1 MADAQ
6 VTAGP
11 VPTRAGAAEAAT
23 GAGSVGAGE
32 RMPRGA
38 RRTTSNGSPGSRRRP
53 RGIHSPRGSLIALWI
68 GYAFLYLPILVVVI
82 MSFNDSANLFVWR
95 GFSLRWYPELFENA
109 QMMQG
114 LANTLV
120 VATGATAIAT
130 VLGTLLA
137 YGIQKYTR
145 GGLIR
150 AFAIAPAI
158 LPDLLL
164 GIGLLTLFSL
174 LSVTLGLHSVI
185 LAHAVF
191 ATAFVTA
198 IVLARMATL
207 DPSLEEASRDLGAG
221 PTRTF
226 LRVTLPQ
233 LAPGIVAGALL
244 AFTLSLDEFVI
255 AFFTTAP
262 TQPTLPIVIYST
274 VRFGVTPEVNALA
287 SLLLLVSIVTVIAA
301 QRLTRLTGAP
311 K

>member
-1 MADAQ
+1 MAET
-6 VTAGP
+6 TATTNP
-11 VPTRAGAAEAAT
+11 STTAMRELEPAARPRA
-23 GAGSVGAGE
+23 V
-32 RMPRGA
+32 RK
-38 RRTTSNGSPGSRRRP
+38 P
-53 RGIHSPRGSLIALWI
+53 RGILVPLWL
-68 GYAFLYLPILVVVI
+68 GYAFLYLPILIVVI
-82 MSFNDSANLFVWR
+82 MSFNDSENLFVWR
-95 GFSLRWYPELFENA
+95 GFSLRWYPELFADE
-109 QMMQG
+109 QIMQG
-114 LANTLV
+114 LVNTLI

-137 YGIQKYTR
+137 YGIQHYTR

-164 GIGLLTLFSL
+164 GIGLLTFFSL
-174 LSVTLGLHSVI
+174 LSITLGLHSVI
-185 LAHAVF
+185 LAHTVF

-198 IVLARMATL
+198 IVLARMANL

-221 PTRTF
+221 PLRTF
-226 LRVTLPQ
+226 MRVTLPQ

-244 AFTLSLDEFVI
+244 AFTLSIDEFVI

-262 TQPTLPIVIYST
+262 TQPTLPIVIYSM

-287 SLLLLVSIVTVIAA
+287 TLLLLVSIITVIAA
-301 QRLTRLTGAP
+301 QRLTRLTGSS